1 MTVAGRCPVF
11 ALCIDTLADRT
22 NNRMW
27 SEEDNGMSLPEIG
40 APSLPSR
47 IRDAAA
53 YPRWSTLGQ
62 LPEPAADRV
71 KDHTFRFAINDGS
84 KPASEA
90 RRDTGPLLVRFETH
104 DLDIK
109 ARGQR
114 YLDTGSA
121 YKKRIR
127 ELTEQA
133 ELDGYS
139 LRQPSKAAFLE
150 FIGKHPLI
158 SRGRLIL
165 MENGNLRAV
174 WKDENGTH
182 IGLQFLDNRSI
193 QYVIFKQR
201 ETSAP
206 VSRVY
211 GRDTMKGISKQIDA
225 FDLDD
230 VLYK

>member
-1 MTVAGRCPVF
+1 
-11 ALCIDTLADRT
+11 
-22 NNRMW
+22 
-27 SEEDNGMSLPEIG
+27 MSLPESG
-40 APSLPSR
+40 ALSLSSR
-47 IRDAAA
+47 IKNAATYLPWPA
-53 YPRWSTLGQ
+53 GGQ

-71 KDHTFRFAINDGS
+71 NDRPFRFATNDDS
-84 KPASEA
+84 KTASEA
-90 RRDTGPLLVRFETH
+90 RRDTVRLLVPFETH
-104 DLDIK
+104 DPEIK
-109 ARGQR
+109 ARVQR
-114 YLDTGSA
+114 YRDTVSA

-127 ELTEQA
+127 MLTEQA

-150 FIGKHPLI
+150 FLEKNPLI
-158 SRGRLIL
+158 SRGRLVL

-182 IGLQFLDNRSI
+182 IGLQFLNNRSI